1 VYGLDFSEFTVA
13 VVINRFKNQT
23 NSTTGNNGSSAINSS
38 IGQIGL
44 QLDLSQEFTI
54 Q

>member
-1 VYGLDFSEFTVA
+1 VYGLDFSEFTLA
-13 VVINRFKNQT
+13 VVINRFKNHT
-23 NSTTGNNGSSAINSS
+23 NSTGTNGSSAVNSS
-38 IGQIGL
+38 IGRIGL